1 MNRRWSLSPKARQH
15 SQTSSDM
22 DSRPFLVWKVNLV
35 MLSGTITTGMHQA
48 FWFFELSRM
57 FCLMGLYFQ

>member
-1 MNRRWSLSPKARQH
+1 MNRRRSLSPKARQH

-35 MLSGTITTGMHQA
+35 MLSGRITGMHQA

-57 FCLMGLYFQ
+57 FCLTGLYFQ